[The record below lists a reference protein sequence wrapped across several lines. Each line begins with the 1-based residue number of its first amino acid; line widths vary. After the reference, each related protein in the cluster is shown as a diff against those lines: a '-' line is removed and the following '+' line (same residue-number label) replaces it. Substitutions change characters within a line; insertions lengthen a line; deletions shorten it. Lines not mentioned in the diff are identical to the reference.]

1 MSKRALLSRVFNNE
15 AAERVPVGF
24 WLHYLKDELE
34 DLFKDPSLLE
44 INLEGHKKFYNDFKP
59 DFLKIMTDGF
69 FIYPNEPFLSASSVS
84 ELKQVRSIGEHH
96 PWIEKQV
103 EFAKTLTSLFGGE
116 VLTFY
121 NIFSPATIFRFG
133 RLNKPGLSPAALL
146 ADFIAADKAAV
157 IHAMNVAAGDLA
169 LLARRVIAEAG
180 VDGIYYSSQDGNDP
194 RVTGALHAGVI
205 APADFTVL
213 EAAKNADK
221 ERGRYNIL
229 HICGY
234 AGHRNDLS
242 HFAGYPAQVFNWA
255 STVEGVSL
263 AEGKKL
269 FGGKPVIGGF
279 DNTVQGVLYRGSRE
293 EIEAETERLVK
304 EAGKAGV
311 VLGADCTIPRDT
323 DLRHLEWV
331 REKAAAL

>member
-1 MSKRALLSRVFNNE
+1 MSKRELVLRVLNNE

-34 DLFKDPSLLE
+34 DLFKNPALLD
-44 INLEGHKKFYNDFKP
+44 INLEGHKKFYNEFKP
-59 DFLKIMTDGF
+59 DFVKIMTDGF
-69 FIYPNEPFLSASSVS
+69 FMYPNEPFLNASKVS
-84 ELKQVRSIGEHH
+84 ELKEVVSIGEHH

-103 EFAKTLTSLFGGE
+103 EFAKTLTALFGNE
-116 VLTFY
+116 VVTFY

-133 RLNKPGLSPAALL
+133 RLNKPELSPGALL
-146 ADFIAADKAAV
+146 ADFIAEDKGAV
-157 IHAMNVAAGDLA
+157 IHAMNTAAGDLA
-169 LLARRVIAEAG
+169 VLARRIIAEAG
-180 VDGIYYSSQDGNDP
+180 VDGIYYCSQDVNDS
-194 RVTGALHAGVI
+194 RVTGALHAEVI
-205 APADFTVL
+205 APADFKVL
-213 EAAKNADK
+213 EAAKSADQ

-263 AEGKKL
+263 KEGKKL

-279 DNTVQGVLYRGSRE
+279 DNTVDGVLYRGSRE
-293 EIEAETERLVK
+293 EIEAETERLISEV
-304 EAGKAGV
+304 GKAGV
-311 VLGADCTIPRDT
+311 ILGADCTIPRDI
-323 DLRHLEWV
+323 DLRHLGWV